1 MTKMKQK
8 LEQTGKTNKK
18 ISKIAHRVGRRAAP
32 TTDFSIK
39 LGELLKKA
47 RELKQLRQADV
58 AKALGLAIAVYGR
71 YERGEATLTVAR
83 LLEICKIT
91 GISPFDI
98 IFALDPTIL
107 NENIETANNIH
118 VIQNRINN
126 MTSDQLNVLLSLT
139 VAFDS
144 SDNKIQ
150 KS

>member
-1 MTKMKQK
+1 MTKMKTK
-8 LEQTGKTNKK
+8 LEQTAKSNKK
-18 ISKIAHRVGRRAAP
+18 ISKNNHHVGRRAAP
-32 TTDFSIK
+32 TTEFSIK

-47 RELKQLRQADV
+47 RERKQLRQADV

-98 IFALDPTIL
+98 IFELDPTVL
-107 NENIETANNIH
+107 NDDVKTAQNIH
-118 VIQNRINN
+118 IIQNRINN
-126 MTSDQLNVLLSLT
+126 MTADQLEVLLSLT
-139 VAFDS
+139 VAFDK
-144 SDNKIQ
+144 SDSETQ